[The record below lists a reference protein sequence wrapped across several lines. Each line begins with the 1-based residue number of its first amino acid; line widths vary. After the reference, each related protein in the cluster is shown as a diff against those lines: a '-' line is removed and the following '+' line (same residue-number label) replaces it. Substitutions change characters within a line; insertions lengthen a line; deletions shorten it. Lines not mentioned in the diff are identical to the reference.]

1 LGEKKTKSEYEDTYI
16 AGRSTSILT
25 HLEGGKRKDKKDMEK
40 KKFQKDMS
48 TRTHR

>member
-1 LGEKKTKSEYEDTYI
+1 LTHLGGEKKTKSEYEDTYI

-40 KKFQKDMS
+40 NKKSSKKI
-48 TRTHR
+48 